1 MDDTMTTQLS
11 SPQVIEEPLVD
22 TQDGTLRALPHA
34 LLAAFLA
41 IEFALI
47 SGFWYGMIGLGKIDW
62 SRFSGF
68 LIAPKASDITQYLV
82 GYLASSI
89 NGTIF
94 GLAFLYLIRPLIPI
108 PSTRIGN
115 FVSGQIMGVVLSV
128 IALAWWT
135 PANFP
140 QFNPGV
146 FSSNLGV
153 KIIIGTFV
161 WHAVYFLQLTCF
173 SDAFGKHQ
181 WKARGISL
189 KSIGLK
195 SRTIPDTHA
204 GEPLG

>member
-1 MDDTMTTQLS
+1 MTQLS
-11 SPQVIEEPLVD
+11 THQVIEEPLVD

-34 LLAAFLA
+34 LLASFIA

-68 LIAPKASDITQYLV
+68 LIAPKAADVTQYLL

-94 GLAFLYLIRPLIPI
+94 GLAFLYLIRPVIPL

-115 FVSGQIMGVVLSV
+115 FAAGQIMGVVLSV

-140 QFNPGV
+140 EFHPGV

-161 WHAVYFLQLTCF
+161 WHAVYFLQLTFF

-181 WKARGISL
+181 WKAKGISL
-189 KSIGLK
+189 KN
-195 SRTIPDTHA
+195 
-204 GEPLG
+204 LGFKHE

>member
-1 MDDTMTTQLS
+1 M
-11 SPQVIEEPLVD
+11 V
-22 TQDGTLRALPHA
+22 
-34 LLAAFLA
+34 
-41 IEFALI
+41 
-47 SGFWYGMIGLGKIDW
+47 GLGKIDW

-68 LIAPKASDITQYLV
+68 LIAPKESDITQYLV

-115 FVSGQIMGVVLSV
+115 LVSGQIMGVVLSV

-195 SRTIPDTHA
+195 NRTTSETRA